1 MLLQKFLNF
10 EYQNKELVFRKI
22 QFEVLFEFCVQKTV
36 EKEEI
41 LVKFIELAL
50 SKEEKKEMMPIIVK
64 IMVL

>member
-1 MLLQKFLNF
+1 MLLHKFLNF
-10 EYQNKELVFRKI
+10 EYQNKALVFRKI
-22 QFEVLFEFCVQKTV
+22 QFEVLFEFCAKKIV

-41 LVKFIELAL
+41 LAKFIELVL